1 MKPQDRNLAEDWIDK
16 EWSKIY
22 QECMDSDGFLNDVK
36 IKRFIRN
43 VEAKTQQETVKGC
56 LEAHETARGQLCL
69 KHADDDCDCD
79 YCYHFHSAVKEI
91 NLKYQ
96 TKE

>member
-56 LEAHETARGQLCL
+56 LEEARRMN
-69 KHADDDCDCD
+69 
-79 YCYHFHSAVKEI
+79 YHGECVNCKCIVPNQMI
-91 NLKYQ
+91 NAIKAKYP